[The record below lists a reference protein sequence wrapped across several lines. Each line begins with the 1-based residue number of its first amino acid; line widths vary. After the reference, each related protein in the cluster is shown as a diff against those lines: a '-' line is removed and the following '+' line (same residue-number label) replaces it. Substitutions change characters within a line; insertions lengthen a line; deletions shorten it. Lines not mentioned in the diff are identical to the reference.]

1 MIQFITFLLIIICV
15 LVGVAF
21 FTLFERKLLGYIQL
35 RKGPNK
41 VGVIGILQPFAD
53 AIKLFSKEHL
63 APTFSNYVPFIIA
76 PSFSLGLSL
85 RVWVRIPSGF
95 NILSFDMR
103 VIFFLC
109 CVGLGVYRLLAAGWR
124 SNSKYSLFGA
134 LRGVAQTISYEVSL
148 VLVLIAPLIITLGYE
163 WRSFSFF
170 QEDFIFLFLLPLR
183 ALIWLVSCLAETN
196 RTPFDF
202 AEGES
207 ELVSGYNTEYR
218 SGGFALIILAEY
230 TRILFISFLFVII
243 FLGGGENLIIV
254 PLFILLAFVFVW
266 VRGTLPRFRYDKLI
280 YLAWKCFLPFS
291 LSYLVFLGSIIILV
305 LNFRLKEC

>member
-1 MIQFITFLLIIICV
+1 MIQMIELLVLVVFV

-41 VGVIGILQPFAD
+41 VGFIGILQPFAD

-63 APTFSNYVPFIIA
+63 SPTRTNYAPFLAA
-76 PSFSLGLSL
+76 PCFSLGLALLIWAST
-85 RVWVRIPSGF
+85 PSIYNLMSF
-95 NILSFDMR
+95 NIRTL
-103 VIFFLC
+103 FFLC
-109 CVGLGVYRLLAAGWR
+109 CMSGGVYSLLAAGWS
-124 SNSKYSLFGA
+124 SNSKYSIFGA

-148 VLVLIAPLIITLGYE
+148 VLILLAPLIVILNYE
-163 WRSFSFF
+163 L
-170 QEDFIFLFLLPLR
+170 FLFTDFQAGLWFILLFP
-183 ALIWLVSCLAETN
+183 ANSVIWLISCLAETN

-218 SGGFALIILAEY
+218 SGGFALIMLAEY
-230 TRILFISFLFVII
+230 TRILFISFLFSLL
-243 FLGGGENLIIV
+243 FLGGLGGIFFTKLGLV
-254 PLFILLAFVFVW
+254 AFIFVW

-280 YLAWKCFLPFS
+280 SLAWKHFLPFS
-291 LSYLVFLGSIIILV
+291 LAQLFLTGGVLILI
-305 LNFRLKEC
+305 

>member
-1 MIQFITFLLIIICV
+1 MISV

-41 VGVIGILQPFAD
+41 VGVGGIIQPFAD

-63 APTFSNYVPFIIA
+63 PPSYSNYAPFLAA
-76 PSFSLGLSL
+76 PCFRLGLAL
-85 RVWVRIPSGF
+85 MVWASTPSSFNFISF
-95 NILSFDMR
+95 NIRIL
-103 VIFFLC
+103 FFLC
-109 CVGLGVYRLLAAGWR
+109 CVSMGVYRLLAAGWR
-124 SNSKYSLFGA
+124 SNSKYSMFGA

-148 VLVLIAPLIITLGYE
+148 VLIIFTPLIVTFRYE
-163 WRSFSFF
+163 ISSFTQF
-170 QEDFIFLFLLPLR
+170 QSSLWFGVLFPLNCLVLL
-183 ALIWLVSCLAETN
+183 ISCLAETN

-230 TRILFISFLFVII
+230 TRILFISFLVS
-243 FLGGGENLIIV
+243 FLFFGGGGL
-254 PLFILLAFVFVW
+254 LFIKLRCIAFAFVW

-280 YLAWKCFLPFS
+280 SLAWKSFLPFS
-291 LSYLVFLGSIIILV
+291 LLFLVGVGGV
-305 LNFRLKEC
+305 LTVI